1 MMMYF
6 IWNKTYDFK
15 KILAYITANTMGEK
29 KNKKKTILWTWKLL
43 GWLKIH
49 TLYSRKNLPD
59 INHPYNN
66 STRATTPPTT
76 LHTSE
81 REVVFC
87 SQDQINLEAEKT
99 GRVKQRYWHDRLTFP
114 CLKSFNE
121 IFRIKGE
128 LLNVIWRT

>member
-1 MMMYF
+1 MGVKNAPY
-6 IWNKTYDFK
+6 YDH
-15 KILAYITANTMGEK
+15 
-29 KNKKKTILWTWKLL
+29 KLL
-43 GWLKIH
+43 GSIKIH
-49 TLYSRKNLPD
+49 TPYCRKNLPD
-59 INHPYNN
+59 INNPYNN
-66 STRATTPPTT
+66 STRATTPPTA

-99 GRVKQRYWHDRLTFP
+99 GPVKQRYWHDRLTFP

-128 LLNVIWRT
+128 LLNAI